1 MLIVSNW
8 KAYVEKLDKAKALLA
23 AAKRAAGKG
32 GHELVLAP
40 PAPFL
45 GLLTGVRTKVRF
57 ASQDLSLSTGGAHTG
72 EVTAA
77 AVVGAGAS
85 YAIIGHSERRAAG
98 ETDEQVLE
106 KVRHA
111 IAHKLTPIVCIGER
125 ERDEDAQYLKFVREQ
140 IGAVYAPLSPK
151 ERLQV
156 VIAYEPVWAIGKAAA
171 DAITSTDLAEMI
183 AYIRKVL
190 ADYIPGKGNQKVRII
205 YGGSVEPGNIRML
218 AGGSGVDGFLI
229 GHASV
234 DVPTYSALVKALS

>member
-8 KAYVEKLDKAKALLA
+8 KAYVERVDKAKALLA

-40 PAPFL
+40 PAPYL
-45 GLLTGVRTKVRF
+45 ALIASGRSKVRF
-57 ASQDLSLSTGGAHTG
+57 ASQDLSLATAGAHTG

-77 AVVGAGAS
+77 ALAGAGAS

-98 ETDEQVLE
+98 ETNTDVLE

-111 IAHKLTPIVCIGER
+111 LANKLTPIVCVGER
-125 ERDEDAQYLKFVREQ
+125 ERDIDAKYLKFIREQ
-140 IGAVYAPLSPK
+140 VAAVVAALSPK
-151 ERLQV
+151 ERLSI
-156 VIAYEPVWAIGKAAA
+156 VIAYEPIWAIGKSASE
-171 DAITSTDLAEMI
+171 AITSTDLAELI
-183 AYIRKVL
+183 LYIRKVL
-190 ADYIPGKGNQKVRII
+190 GDYIPGKGNQKVRIL

-234 DVPTYSALVKALS
+234 DVPTYSALVKAIS